1 MEITK
6 DNIDDVIFE
15 LCNRAALHLIYDDS
29 QYASKT
35 SELCHDVAIYLNKIE
50 KQEKDYTKKLDK
62 VFQKLRKDGIL
73 EKLETYCTDVVMDI
87 IRFKQSSFRE
97 RDADR
102 LLYFVSKLSLAIDLF
117 AFSFSGKYA
126 RTLETMKIQRQNMLD
141 YLVKYPFSPIPYPD
155 AEGKQ

>member
-29 QYASKT
+29 QYAAKT

-50 KQEKDYTKKLDK
+50 KQEKDYTKKLHK
-62 VFQKLRKDGIL
+62 VFQELRKDDIV
-73 EKLETYCTDVVMDI
+73 EKLEAYCIDALIEITQ
-87 IRFKQSSFRE
+87 FKQSSFRE
-97 RDADR
+97 RNADR

-117 AFSFSGKYA
+117 VFSFSGKYA
-126 RTLETMKIQRQNMLD
+126 RTLETMKSQRQNMLD

-155 AEGKQ
+155 ADGKQ

>member
-6 DNIDDVIFE
+6 DNIDEVIFE

-29 QYASKT
+29 QYAAKT

-73 EKLETYCTDVVMDI
+73 EKLETYCTDALI
-87 IRFKQSSFRE
+87 EITQFKQSSFRE
-97 RDADR
+97 RNADR

-117 AFSFSGKYA
+117 AFSFSHKYA
-126 RTLETMKIQRQNMLD
+126 RTLETMRKQRQNMLD
-141 YLVKYPFSPIPYPD
+141 DLVKDPFPPIQHPD
-155 AEGKQ
+155 MVGKE

>member
-29 QYASKT
+29 QYAAKT

-50 KQEKDYTKKLDK
+50 KQEKDCTKKLHK
-62 VFQKLRKDGIL
+62 VFQELGKDGIV
-73 EKLETYCTDVVMDI
+73 EKLEAYCIDVVMDI
-87 IRFKQSSFRE
+87 TRFRQSCFRE
-97 RDADR
+97 KNADR
-102 LLYFVSKLSLAIDLF
+102 LLCFVSKLSLAVDLF

-126 RTLETMKIQRQNMLD
+126 RTLETMKKQRQNMLD
-141 YLVKYPFSPIPYPD
+141 DLVKDPFSPIQHPD
-155 AEGKQ
+155 IVGKE

>member
-29 QYASKT
+29 QYAAKT

-62 VFQKLRKDGIL
+62 VFQELRKDDIL
-73 EKLETYCTDVVMDI
+73 EKLETYCTDALI
-87 IRFKQSSFRE
+87 EITQFKQSSFRE
-97 RDADR
+97 RNADR

-126 RTLETMKIQRQNMLD
+126 RTLETMK
-141 YLVKYPFSPIPYPD
+141 S
-155 AEGKQ
+155 

>member
-62 VFQKLRKDGIL
+62 VFQELRKDGIL
-73 EKLETYCTDVVMDI
+73 EKLETYCTDALI
-87 IRFKQSSFRE
+87 EITQFKQSSFRE
-97 RDADR
+97 RNADR

-126 RTLETMKIQRQNMLD
+126 RTLETMKSQRQNMLD
-141 YLVKYPFSPIPYPD
+141 DLVKDPFSPIQHPD
-155 AEGKQ
+155 IVGKE

>member
-6 DNIDDVIFE
+6 DNIDDIIFE

-29 QYASKT
+29 QYAAKT

-73 EKLETYCTDVVMDI
+73 EKLETYCTDALI
-87 IRFKQSSFRE
+87 EITQFKQSSFRE
-97 RDADR
+97 RNADR
-102 LLYFVSKLSLAIDLF
+102 LLCFVSKLSLAIDLF

-126 RTLETMKIQRQNMLD
+126 RTLETMRKQRQNMLD

>member
-29 QYASKT
+29 QYAAKT

-50 KQEKDYTKKLDK
+50 KQEKDCTKKLYK
-62 VFQKLRKDGIL
+62 VFQELGKDGIV
-73 EKLETYCTDVVMDI
+73 EKLEAYCTDVVIDI
-87 IRFKQSSFRE
+87 ARFRQSCFRE
-97 RDADR
+97 KNADR
-102 LLYFVSKLSLAIDLF
+102 LLYFVSKLSLAVDLF

-126 RTLETMKIQRQNMLD
+126 RTLETMKKQQQNMLD
-141 YLVKYPFSPIPYPD
+141 DLVKDPFSPIQHPD
-155 AEGKQ
+155 MVGKE

>member
-6 DNIDDVIFE
+6 DNIDDIIFE

-29 QYASKT
+29 QYAAKT

-62 VFQKLRKDGIL
+62 VFQELRKDGIL
-73 EKLETYCTDVVMDI
+73 EKLETYCTDALI
-87 IRFKQSSFRE
+87 EITQFKQSSFRE
-97 RDADR
+97 RNADR

-126 RTLETMKIQRQNMLD
+126 RTLETMSQRKNMLD

>member
-29 QYASKT
+29 QYDSKT

-62 VFQKLRKDGIL
+62 VFQELRKDGII
-73 EKLETYCTDVVMDI
+73 EKLEAYCIDALIEITQ
-87 IRFKQSSFRE
+87 FKQSSFRE

-126 RTLETMKIQRQNMLD
+126 RTLETMKSQRQNMLG

>member
-29 QYASKT
+29 QYAAKT

-62 VFQKLRKDGIL
+62 VFQELRKDGIL
-73 EKLETYCTDVVMDI
+73 EKLETYCTDALI
-87 IRFKQSSFRE
+87 EITQFKQSSFRE
-97 RDADR
+97 RNADR

-117 AFSFSGKYA
+117 AFSFSHKYA
-126 RTLETMKIQRQNMLD
+126 RTLETMKSQRQNMLD
-141 YLVKYPFSPIPYPD
+141 DLVKDPFSPIQHPNMV
-155 AEGKQ
+155 GKE

>member
-6 DNIDDVIFE
+6 DNIDDIIFE

-29 QYASKT
+29 QYAAKT

-50 KQEKDYTKKLDK
+50 KQEKDCTKKLQK
-62 VFQKLRKDGIL
+62 VFQELRKDGIL
-73 EKLETYCTDVVMDI
+73 EKLEAYCTDALI
-87 IRFKQSSFRE
+87 AITQFKQASFRK

-102 LLYFVSKLSLAIDLF
+102 LLYFVSKLSVAIDLF
-117 AFSFSGKYA
+117 AFSFSHKYA
-126 RTLETMKIQRQNMLD
+126 RTLETMKSQRQNMLD
-141 YLVKYPFSPIPYPD
+141 YLVKYPLSPIPYPD

>member
-29 QYASKT
+29 QYAAKT
-35 SELCHDVAIYLNKIE
+35 SALCHDVAIYLNKIE
-50 KQEKDYTKKLDK
+50 KQEKDYTKKLHK
-62 VFQKLRKDGIL
+62 VFQELRKDDIV

-87 IRFKQSSFRE
+87 TQFKQSSFRE

-126 RTLETMKIQRQNMLD
+126 RTLETMKSQRQNMLD